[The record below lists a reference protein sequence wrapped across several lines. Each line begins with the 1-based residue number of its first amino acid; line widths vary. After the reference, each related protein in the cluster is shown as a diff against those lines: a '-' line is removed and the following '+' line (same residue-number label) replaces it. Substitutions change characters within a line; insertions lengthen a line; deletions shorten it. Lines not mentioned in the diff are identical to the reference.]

1 MRSTAEVVKIREA
14 FAWIENQRDSTDAP
28 MIALRS
34 VTRDGKPVLLNADE
48 TRLLAQRLGKL
59 ADVLESLSKQLL
71 DRVPPEEG

>member
-34 VTRDGKPVLLNADE
+34 VTRDGKPVLLDAAE
-48 TRLLAQRLGKL
+48 TRLLAQRLEKL
-59 ADVLESLSKQLL
+59 ADVLESLSEQQR
-71 DRVPPEEG
+71 DRVPPTEG